1 MFTATPFAGLEFA
14 LLNTGAFTENNQGLP
29 SVIGLSYASTTTTS
43 LPSFALCRRRAS
55 SPYSAASRIAP

>member
-14 LLNTGAFTENNQGLP
+14 SLNTGAFTENNQGLP
-29 SVIGLSYASTTTTS
+29 SVIGLSYASTTTTL
-43 LPSFALCRRRAS
+43 LPSFALRRRRAS